1 MKEGGW
7 ERREQAVAMVR
18 KVCTFDEDEQ
28 IHCISSEYLGLRT
41 AETAEDSKGLE
52 VIRRWDLG
60 ELKIGDPRS
69 VPIESVDASVQGLFI
84 RDVLVHYL
92 SDSLGTISADPSPW
106 GTRLPLIIE
115 LSSGERLLYDGTHR
129 WAAAKLLG
137 RRVFTAQILSAK
149 GDTEVDSALSRPDR

>member
-1 MKEGGW
+1 VSRARGGLRLPVRTDGSVIRDLAGLQWLVGRRMKEGGW

-28 IHCISSEYLGLRT
+28 IHCISREYLGLRT

-69 VPIESVDASVQGLFI
+69 VPIESVDASMQ
-84 RDVLVHYL
+84 
-92 SDSLGTISADPSPW
+92 
-106 GTRLPLIIE
+106 
-115 LSSGERLLYDGTHR
+115 
-129 WAAAKLLG
+129 
-137 RRVFTAQILSAK
+137 
-149 GDTEVDSALSRPDR
+149 